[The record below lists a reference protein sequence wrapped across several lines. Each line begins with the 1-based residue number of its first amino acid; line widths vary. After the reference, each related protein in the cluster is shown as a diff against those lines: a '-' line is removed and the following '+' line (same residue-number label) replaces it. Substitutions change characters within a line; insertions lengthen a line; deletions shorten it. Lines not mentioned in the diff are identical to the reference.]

1 MRLRLL
7 LPLVPVLLAG
17 QSLQEFEKKVTE
29 FTLANGMHFLIIE
42 RHDAPVVSFNTYAN
56 VGSVDDPSGETGI
69 AHMGTDPRVLNP
81 HCQAHDVKKLFVVDG
96 SCFTTFP
103 ENNPTL
109 TIMVVRHYGDFTT
122 GADTIALFVVTS

>member
-1 MRLRLL
+1 MREKSAEMMHAAKATT
-7 LPLVPVLLAG
+7 VAG
-17 QSLQEFEKKVTE
+17 D
-29 FTLANGMHFLIIE
+29 G
-42 RHDAPVVSFNTYAN
+42 APGGFVSH
-56 VGSVDDPSGETGI
+56 ETGT
-69 AHMGTDPRVLNP
+69 ARMGTDRRASVLNP
-81 HCQAHDVKKLFVVDG
+81 HCQAHDVKNLFVVDG